1 MLVCKRRVQ
10 VIKVIKKKY
19 DLKIVLI
26 IFMLFFVNGCLGDPS
41 EEDIRKWVKE
51 TVSKCDGTV
60 NDLRLIREELLSNK
74 FVGYAEVSINGKKYY
89 PDVVAYADYKGQ
101 GFYQMQRNPCDFS
114 GIKDSINSLRNLF
127 E

>member
-1 MLVCKRRVQ
+1 
-10 VIKVIKKKY
+10 
-19 DLKIVLI
+19 
-26 IFMLFFVNGCLGDPS
+26 MLFFVNGCLGDPS

-89 PDVVAYADYKGQ
+89 PDMVVYADFKGQ
-101 GFYQMQRNPCDFS
+101 SFYKMKQNPCGIS
-114 GIKDSINSLRNLF
+114 GITDSMDALKNLF

>member
-1 MLVCKRRVQ
+1 M
-10 VIKVIKKKY
+10 IKVIKKKY

-74 FVGYAEVSINGKKYY
+74 FVGYAEVLINGKKYY

-114 GIKDSINSLRNLF
+114 GIEDSIDSLRNLF